1 MALVKQKGDYGHTNT
16 SYSDVYILL
25 NSLLRLLLPVQRH
38 QHQGEDGDVGGAHDD
53 RLVQLAPD
61 LEVSKF
67 ISGTISIEFLS
78 IS

>member
-16 SYSDVYILL
+16 SYSDIYILFSS
-25 NSLLRLLLPVQRH
+25 NSLHSLLLPVQGH

-61 LEVSKF
+61 LEL
-67 ISGTISIEFLS
+67 ERNM
-78 IS
+78 